1 MTSGIKYIT
10 EPRLQIR
17 NFRKYEG
24 VYKLVVE
31 RVKESYVN
39 ADYDDAVNLSK
50 DRHGPKPGTCQRVRA
65 CKVCEI

>member
-10 EPRLQIR
+10 ELRLQIH

-39 ADYDDAVNLSK
+39 ADYDDAVNLS
-50 DRHGPKPGTCQRVRA
+50 PKTQVPGL
-65 CKVCEI
+65 